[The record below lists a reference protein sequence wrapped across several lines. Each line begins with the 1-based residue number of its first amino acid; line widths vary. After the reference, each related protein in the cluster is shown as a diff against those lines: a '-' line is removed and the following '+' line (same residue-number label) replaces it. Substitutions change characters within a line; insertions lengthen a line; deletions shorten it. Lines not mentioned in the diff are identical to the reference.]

1 MPYCKLYNIK
11 STKFSFQ
18 ININRIIYFRFIT
31 PDKLQGIKFK
41 NKFNTYIE
49 TENLYNI
56 QTINNWYKYSKNI
69 DFSILNDYK
78 YLVLQIYALNE
89 NDLVEIEQNNT
100 FSITNENEWY
110 TCNDEDDT
118 CGLKLYNQVIVQNK
132 PIQEIEECLKYT
144 INGSAKIIETKYLKS
159 GYEDSNILIT
169 SFNDNIINYISEF
182 KLDKIKVNNKIN
194 KNPLSV
200 NKYIDLD
207 KLVPTA
213 ELTESEDF
221 NSVNNKLEMIKLQLK
236 NYFIENNSEVD
247 KLEISVNQQECNT
260 EINKLK
266 IDSINHTLKDYNIT
280 FEQYNTQFKNINIEF
295 EEIKLNETKNNDD
308 ITSSINIITDKI
320 INIKNRILDVDF
332 KLDNFQKTIDSLTCQ
347 SDISDIN
354 IKLDN
359 FQNTIDNLINQPNVS
374 DINIRLDNFQKTID
388 NLTNE
393 QDIKLD
399 NFQKTI
405 DNLTNQQDIKLD
417 NFQKTIDNLT
427 NQPDIS
433 DINIKLD
440 NFQKTI
446 DSKCN
451 KINIYANDTHYM
463 ISHHNTNWN
472 INFVTETNKYEV
484 EKFYMVKDEFKSV
497 SIPYYC
503 WSVKNLNNGCSMA
516 RLFPVIPITNIYF

>member
-354 IKLDN
+354 I
-359 FQNTIDNLINQPNVS
+359 
-374 DINIRLDNFQKTID
+374 R
-388 NLTNE
+388 
-393 QDIKLD
+393 LD

-427 NQPDIS
+427 NQQDIYNQPDIS